1 MAEEQLIEPPEYS
14 TAGLAS
20 GLQIVDSTGF
30 QVFMPTQST
39 SVVASGLVEWPILP
53 RLATREMLRAPARD
67 VRFEVAL
74 RESLRENSEI
84 LRELANY

>member
-1 MAEEQLIEPPEYS
+1 LAEEQLIEPPAVS

-20 GLQIVDSTGF
+20 GLQLVDSTGF

-39 SVVASGLVEWPILP
+39 SVAPDLVALPIFP
-53 RLATREMLRAPARD
+53 KLATRDMMRAPARE
-67 VRFEVAL
+67 VRLERAL

-84 LRELANY
+84 LRELARY